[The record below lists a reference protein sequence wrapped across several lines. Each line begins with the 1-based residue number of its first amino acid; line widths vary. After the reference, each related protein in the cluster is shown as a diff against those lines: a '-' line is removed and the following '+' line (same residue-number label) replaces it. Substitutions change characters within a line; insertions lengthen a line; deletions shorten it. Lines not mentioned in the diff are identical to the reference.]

1 MVEDYYKVLG
11 LKRGATLKEI
21 SAAYRAQALIHHP
34 DKRKS
39 STADPESDEKFHKI
53 KAAHQ
58 ALQDPKIRAIL
69 DLQLVGLEERNKRD
83 AQMSSQRKQM
93 RNDLL
98 NREKEASNA
107 KKREFPNDP
116 QGNEEHK
123 KRTPKSDFEQQISN
137 QEACLLLK
145 CKFSDNIDRNLAL
158 EMIRSSFDHL
168 VSLHQD
174 SNSTNSTV
182 AVEFRTPQDAYKALC
197 RLPNDLI
204 TKADWFQGY
213 APDGLQIELGPL
225 TPTPAAALRSESKPA
240 AKYSKE
246 MEDSILERLKRKKME
261 KQD

>member
-39 STADPESDEKFHKI
+39 STADAESDEKFHKI

-58 ALQDPKIRAIL
+58 ALLDPKIRAEL
-69 DLQLVGLEERNKRD
+69 DLQLVGLEERIKRD
-83 AQMSSQRKQM
+83 AQMSSQRKKM
-93 RNDLL
+93 RDDLL

-107 KKREFPNDP
+107 KKREFPNEP
-116 QGNEEHK
+116 HEEQK

-145 CKFSDNIDRNLAL
+145 CKFSDNIDRKLAL

-204 TKADWFQGY
+204 TKADWFLGY
-213 APDGLQIELGPL
+213 APDGLNIELGPL
-225 TPTPAAALRSESKPA
+225 TPTPTAALRSESKPA

-246 MEDSILERLKRKKME
+246 MEESILERLKRKKME
-261 KQD
+261 KQDK